1 MLVWILNDQPHI
13 ETDSAIID
21 IFCQNQ
27 NVSLS
32 VENRSATKVD
42 FLVYTR
48 HLNKVVIIIIIIII
62 IFIIIIIIIIIVVV
76 VVIII
81 IIIPSQIMIYYLPI
95 AVFVSCGI

>member
-27 NVSLS
+27 NVSVS

-42 FLVYTR
+42 FLVYIR
-48 HLNKVVIIIIIIII
+48 HLNKVIIIIIIII
-62 IFIIIIIIIIIVVV
+62 VIIIIIIIIS
-76 VVIII
+76 
-81 IIIPSQIMIYYLPI
+81 SQIMIYYLPI
-95 AVFVSCGI
+95 AVFISCGI

>member
-27 NVSLS
+27 NVSVS

-42 FLVYTR
+42 FLVYIR
-48 HLNKVVIIIIIIII
+48 HLNKVIIIITIIIVIIIIIIIS
-62 IFIIIIIIIIIVVV
+62 
-76 VVIII
+76 
-81 IIIPSQIMIYYLPI
+81 SQIMIYYLAI
-95 AVFVSCGI
+95 AVLLSCGI

>member
-27 NVSLS
+27 NVSVS

-42 FLVYTR
+42 FLVYIR
-48 HLNKVVIIIIIIII
+48 HLNKVIIIIIIII
-62 IFIIIIIIIIIVVV
+62 IVIIIIIIIS
-76 VVIII
+76 
-81 IIIPSQIMIYYLPI
+81 SQIMIYYLAI
-95 AVFVSCGI
+95 AVLISCGI

>member
-27 NVSLS
+27 NVSVS

-42 FLVYTR
+42 FLVYIR
-48 HLNKVVIIIIIIII
+48 HLNKVIIIIIIIVIII
-62 IFIIIIIIIIIVVV
+62 IFIIIIIIS
-76 VVIII
+76 
-81 IIIPSQIMIYYLPI
+81 SQIMIYYLAI
-95 AVFVSCGI
+95 AVLISCGI

>member
-27 NVSLS
+27 NVSVS

-42 FLVYTR
+42 FLVYIR
-48 HLNKVVIIIIIIII
+48 HLNKVIIIIIIIVIIIIIIII
-62 IFIIIIIIIIIVVV
+62 IIS
-76 VVIII
+76 
-81 IIIPSQIMIYYLPI
+81 SQIMIYYLAI
-95 AVFVSCGI
+95 AVLISCGI

>member
-27 NVSLS
+27 NVSVS

-42 FLVYTR
+42 FLVYIR
-48 HLNKVVIIIIIIII
+48 HLNKVIIIITIIIVIIIIIIIS
-62 IFIIIIIIIIIVVV
+62 
-76 VVIII
+76 
-81 IIIPSQIMIYYLPI
+81 SQIMIYYLAI
-95 AVFVSCGI
+95 AVLISCGI

>member
-27 NVSLS
+27 NVSVS
-32 VENRSATKVD
+32 VENRSTTKVD
-42 FLVYTR
+42 FLVYIR

-62 IFIIIIIIIIIVVV
+62 IS
-76 VVIII
+76 
-81 IIIPSQIMIYYLPI
+81 SQIMIYYLPI
-95 AVFVSCGI
+95 AVLISCGI

>member
-27 NVSLS
+27 NVSVS

-42 FLVYTR
+42 FLVYIR
-48 HLNKVVIIIIIIII
+48 HLNKVIIIIIIIV
-62 IFIIIIIIIIIVVV
+62 IIIIIIIS
-76 VVIII
+76 
-81 IIIPSQIMIYYLPI
+81 SQIMIYYLAI
-95 AVFVSCGI
+95 AVLISCGI

>member
-27 NVSLS
+27 NVSVS

-42 FLVYTR
+42 FLVYIR
-48 HLNKVVIIIIIIII
+48 HLNKVIIIITIII
-62 IFIIIIIIIIIVVV
+62 
-76 VVIII
+76 VIII